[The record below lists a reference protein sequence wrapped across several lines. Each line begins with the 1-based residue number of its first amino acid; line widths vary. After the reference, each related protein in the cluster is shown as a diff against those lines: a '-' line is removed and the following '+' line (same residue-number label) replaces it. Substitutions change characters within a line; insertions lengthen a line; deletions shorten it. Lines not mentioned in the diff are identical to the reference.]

1 MVDGTYLNKS
11 SASARFIHGFL
22 EKHKCAS
29 ENFKM
34 CFDERISM
42 PIRYQSIIRY
52 QSTMSSEEKITF
64 HVEFYSGELFTH
76 KITCWCF

>member
-1 MVDGTYLNKS
+1 MVDGTHLNKS

-42 PIRYQSIIRY
+42 PI
-52 QSTMSSEEKITF
+52 
-64 HVEFYSGELFTH
+64 
-76 KITCWCF
+76 

>member
-1 MVDGTYLNKS
+1 MVDGTHLNKS

-22 EKHKCAS
+22 DKHKCAS

-34 CFDERISM
+34 CFDERTSM
-42 PIRYQSIIRY
+42 PIRY

-64 HVEFYSGELFTH
+64 HVGFYSGELFTH

>member
-1 MVDGTYLNKS
+1 MVDGTHLNKS

-34 CFDERISM
+34 CFDDCISK
-42 PIRYQSIIRY
+42 PIRY

-64 HVEFYSGELFTH
+64 HVGFYSDELFTH
-76 KITCWCF
+76 KITC